1 MERWKNDGKNFSKNK
16 RLKRKENIIVLI
28 CLCLIEEIEIV
39 NNFLLFGWEG
49 KKKLMK
55 QIIIL
60 CWLLLYKEFF
70 FDKFIIKE
78 IHFITFQFSFYFFI
92 FLYNNRLY

>member
-60 CWLLLYKEFF
+60 CWLLLYKEFLF
-70 FDKFIIKE
+70 WQIYYKRN
-78 IHFITFQFSFYFFI
+78 SFYNFSI
-92 FLYNNRLY
+92 